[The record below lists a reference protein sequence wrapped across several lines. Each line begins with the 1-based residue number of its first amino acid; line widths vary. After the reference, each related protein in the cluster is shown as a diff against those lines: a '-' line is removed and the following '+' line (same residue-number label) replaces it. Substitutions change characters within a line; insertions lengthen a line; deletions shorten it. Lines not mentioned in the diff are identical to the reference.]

1 MIVITIAHAGA
12 GRRSGS
18 AERRVCAVVIAH
30 SPCLP
35 RQVLSSKGPLLGHM
49 SPKPEK
55 GLDVAPP
62 RPQSRSLDVAHTE
75 RLEDHFCVRRAHCH
89 ALVGSSSAKPT
100 SHIKAEPAPSV
111 HAAITLS

>member
-18 AERRVCAVVIAH
+18 AEMRVCAVVIAY

-35 RQVLSSKGPLLGHM
+35 QQVLSSGGTLLGH
-49 SPKPEK
+49 SKPKPEK

-75 RLEDHFCVRRAHCH
+75 RLEVHFCVRRAHCH

-100 SHIKAEPAPSV
+100 SPYRRNPHRPF
-111 HAAITLS
+111 TLR